1 MKPPTRVLLL
11 SLAAAA
17 VPGAASGS
25 AAQRSSS
32 ITVTV
37 YASETQAPLA
47 GARLSV
53 DGRPRGV
60 ADARGVVRVDGLERG
75 THGLGVSLIGRIP
88 HGLRLELTA
97 GEEREVVVVL
107 RPLSVRL
114 APLTVSARERS
125 RDRRV
130 EDFYRRAQDHS
141 VGRFVTRAQIEE
153 RNITLFS
160 DIFRGIPG
168 LRVDPAP
175 GGVVVNNVRAVSLI
189 DGDGDCPPRYFVD
202 GFPYRLDA
210 AVDVEFSAADVEGVE
225 VYPGNV
231 PAQWGGTRALCGV
244 ILIWTR
250 TNAAPANGSH

>member
-1 MKPPTRVLLL
+1 MKTVTRLRLLA
-11 SLAAAA
+11 LALAA
-17 VPGAASGS
+17 VPGAADGS
-25 AAQRSSS
+25 AAQRTSS

-37 YASETQAPLA
+37 YAAETQAPLA
-47 GARLSV
+47 GAQLSV
-53 DGRPRGV
+53 DGNPRGV

-97 GEEREVVVVL
+97 GEAREVVVLL
-107 RPLSVRL
+107 RPLSVGL
-114 APLTVSARERS
+114 APLTASARERS

-141 VGRFVTRAQIEE
+141 TGRFVTRAQIEE

-160 DIFRGIPG
+160 DVFRGMPG
-168 LRVDPAP
+168 LRVDPGP
-175 GGVVVNNVRAVSLI
+175 GGMVINNARALSLI
-189 DGDGDCPPRYFVD
+189 NGDGDCPIRYFVD

-210 AVDVEFSAADVEGVE
+210 AVDTEFSAADVEGVE
-225 VYPGNV
+225 VYTGNV
-231 PAQWGGTRALCGV
+231 PAQWGGTRAMCGV

-250 TNAAPANGSH
+250 TSAAPAGGSH